1 MSKSSAGSVRRV
13 GSAQKRHRQFHRRP
27 EATEKASCSG
37 CASKGHLCT
46 CRYPTR
52 PRPLSALPA
61 PGRRANRGHL
71 PQKVGAL
78 PYVPCS
84 GVHRG
89 RSRQPQTHCLLR
101 GASCETGRGC
111 RAPKHPWVRRKNKP
125 QHPLLSGL
133 NNRWPLVFSFYQRE
147 GSTTAGLLFVASL
160 ESSLSRQ
167 RPREN
172 KPAPRS
178 PVSGVKAKTL
188 SLWFFTFQ
196 KPQCFHRNQYLF
208 IKGSSPSCSVSLSLA
223 PYLEAHK

>member
-1 MSKSSAGSVRRV
+1 MGSVQRV
-13 GSAQKRHRQFHRRP
+13 GSAQKQHWQFHRRP
-27 EATEKASCSG
+27 QATEKASCS
-37 CASKGHLCT
+37 KGHLCT
-46 CRYPTR
+46 CLYPTQ

-61 PGRRANRGHL
+61 PRWWANLGHL
-71 PQKVGAL
+71 PQREGAV

-89 RSRQPQTHCLLR
+89 RSRQPQTRCLLR
-101 GASCETGRGC
+101 DASCETGRGC

-147 GSTTAGLLFVASL
+147 GNMTAGLLFVVSL

-178 PVSGVKAKTL
+178 PVLGVKAKTL
-188 SLWFFTFQ
+188 SLWFSLFRSPRASTGTS
-196 KPQCFHRNQYLF
+196 YLF
-208 IKGSSPSCSVSLSLA
+208 IKGPSFSRSVSLSLA
-223 PYLEAHK
+223 PYLEART